1 MSYIIF
7 DLETTIRN
15 KIGNNK
21 GSSHC
26 KENKIVYIGWKRR
39 THSANA
45 NVEYWGDQLSCTI
58 ATSGWA
64 VDDYNTDELFVGH
77 NVKFD
82 LLYLLRYD
90 KFRKEVFPKL
100 LIWDTA
106 LVEFIITGQEHKFP
120 SLDECALKYGG
131 TVKPDKVKELW
142 NAGVD
147 TDKIDRDLMEEYLTG
162 DVNNTE
168 KVFLPQFEYCKENGL
183 LPLVWSQM
191 SALKA
196 TTMMEHNGMK
206 IDVKEL
212 REYKY
217 EKVKDLADLQVIA
230 YRILVN
236 HLHRHLGMLNV
247 SAIEQIVN
255 LDSPQFISKVLFGGT
270 CEYTMRENIGIYK
283 TGARA
288 GMPKYKNVEYEVL
301 LPTLVAPRLDWE
313 TKKVGIF
320 KVGEEELKELLS
332 RVPGGFS
339 GYTELFIEAIL
350 KVRELSKEV
359 NTYIEGISDLIYE
372 DGCIH
377 GNLQHTVAITGRL
390 TSSNPNLQNITC
402 PKE

>member
-1 MSYIIF
+1 MSYMIF

-26 KENKIVYIGWKRR
+26 RENRICYIGYK
-39 THSANA
+39 TNGVHLEPQIENYT
-45 NVEYWGDQLSCTI
+45 EYSRASVAL
-58 ATSGWA
+58 SGWS
-64 VDDYNTDELFVGH
+64 VSSYDTNNLYVGH
-77 NVKFD
+77 NFKFD

-90 KFRKEVFPKL
+90 RFRKEVFPAL

-106 LVEFIITGQEHKFP
+106 LVEFIITGQEHKFA
-120 SLDECALKYGG
+120 SLNECALKYGG

-142 NAGVD
+142 DAGVD
-147 TDKIDRDLMEEYLTG
+147 TDNIDKDLMVEYLTG
-162 DVNNTE
+162 DINNTE
-168 KVFLPQFEYCKENGL
+168 KVFLAQFEYCKEKGL

-206 IDVKEL
+206 IDSRGLV
-212 REYKY
+212 EYKY
-217 EKVKDLADLQVIA
+217 LKEKELADERHTLFGLIV
-230 YRILVN
+230 RRLHP
-236 HLHRHLGMLNV
+236 HLSTMAMENV
-247 SAIEQIVN
+247 EQFLN
-255 LDSPQFISKVLFGGT
+255 LDSPQFISKVLYGGV
-270 CEYTMRENIGIYK
+270 CEFVTKEPDGVYKSGAKKGLPKTKNVTQEVVLDILVSPNREWETTKKGIYK
-283 TGARA
+283 
-288 GMPKYKNVEYEVL
+288 
-301 LPTLVAPRLDWE
+301 
-313 TKKVGIF
+313 
-320 KVGEEELKELLS
+320 VGEDELKEILTLP
-332 RVPGGFS
+332 VDA
-339 GYTELFIEAIL
+339 YVELFINCLL

-359 NTYIEGISDLIYE
+359 GTYIEGISNLIYE